1 MTEHKESENNLT
13 ALDYTRDGK
22 KFCVGGRDRNVYV
35 YDDHTRELIT
45 TMHSRGT
52 KIWGHRNRIFC
63 IKCHPDDENLVVSA
77 GWDGAVKIYDIRDK
91 APVGSMRGPEI
102 SGDSLDIF
110 EDLIVSGSYRNQE
123 AMQIF
128 SISQR
133 KRVHTWEWNQ
143 SRDLDS
149 GYCFSTKF
157 TNDGNFIIAG
167 GAGNNE
173 LKVYMNNSDTTAT
186 FKL

>member
-1 MTEHKESENNLT
+1 
-13 ALDYTRDGK
+13 
-22 KFCVGGRDRNVYV
+22 
-35 YDDHTRELIT
+35 
-45 TMHSRGT
+45 
-52 KIWGHRNRIFC
+52 
-63 IKCHPDDENLVVSA
+63 VSA

-149 GYCFSTKF
+149 GYCFSTRF

-173 LKVYMNNSDTTAT
+173 LKVFMNNSDTTAT
-186 FKL
+186 FKLQMEVKNLPCAITNVATNPNPDTKQIAFGLSNGMVYVLSYDVDANAEFEPYTGDIARVAKA